1 MRRSINSPYVYSHKN
16 PIPHAS
22 VLNGLVI
29 SSAISGFDLKT
40 NKFPEKKEEQV
51 EIAFDNMNKIL
62 KEAIFAFFRRYFV
75 FNFIKHT
82 HFLI

>member
-1 MRRSINSPYVYSHKN
+1 MRRSINSPYVYAHKN

-22 VLNGLVI
+22 VLNGLMI

-51 EIAFDNMNKIL
+51 EIASVS
-62 KEAIFAFFRRYFV
+62 Y
-75 FNFIKHT
+75 T
-82 HFLI
+82 HLTLPTTPYV